1 MGLDVEQHRAELD
14 GRGVLE
20 AHLADGAHLLGG
32 DLVHELHG
40 LDDAQRLVGGNLVPH
55 LHERRFAGCRGDE
68 YETPV
73 KYWMPFNGGVGFH
86 DASWQPT
93 FGGSR
98 YLTNGSHGCV
108 NMPPEMAGK
117 LFDLISAGT
126 PVVVHN

>member
-1 MGLDVEQHRAELD
+1 MKYKEKDTTLRGPKKED
-14 GRGVLE
+14 GSYKWE
-20 AHLADGAHLLGG
+20 S
-32 DLVHELHG
+32 
-40 LDDAQRLVGGNLVPH
+40 
-55 LHERRFAGCRGDE
+55 
-68 YETPV
+68 PV
-73 KYWMPFNGGVGFH
+73 TYWMPFNGGVGFH